1 MATDSLRAGDWVEVR
16 SREEILATLDA
27 DARCDALPF
36 MPELLQYCGR
46 RYRVFKSAHK
56 ACDTIQDW
64 TTMRRMEN
72 AVHLEGLRCDG
83 SAHGGCQAACLIF
96 WKTDWLRP
104 VSGPDAPATKPEPVS
119 AGACTLESLE
129 QSTRAPSE
137 GASGEVHYRCQAT
150 EHVRATTPLHWWEI
164 EPYVKDVT
172 SRNIQPL
179 AWVWYLIV
187 ALFNVFQRWHGRG
200 RTYPYVGGLAGKTTP
215 TEQLHLKPG
224 ELVKV
229 RSPEEIMPTI
239 NAERKNRGLTFD
251 VEMIP
256 YCGRT
261 FRVLRRVEKIVN
273 ERTGAMM
280 RMPNDCIVLEGVTC
294 GGCYSQFRLFCPRAI
309 YPYWREIWL
318 RRVE

>member
-1 MATDSLRAGDWVEVR
+1 MQTSSLRAGDWVEVR

-27 DARCDALPF
+27 EGRRDTLPF
-36 MPELLQYCGR
+36 MPEMLQYCGS

-64 TTMRRMEN
+64 KTMRRMEN

-83 SAHGGCQAACLIF
+83 AAHGGCQAACLLF
-96 WKTDWLRP
+96 WKTDWLKP
-104 VSGPDAPATKPEPVS
+104 VSGPDAPQSAAQPV
-119 AGACTLESLE
+119 AGSACTLESLA
-129 QSTRAPSE
+129 QSTQLASE
-137 GASGEVHYRCQAT
+137 AGEARYRCQAT
-150 EHVRATTPLHWWEI
+150 EHLRATTPLHWWEI

-172 SRNIQPL
+172 SGNIRPL
-179 AWVWYLIV
+179 AFLGYLLL
-187 ALFNVFQRWHGRG
+187 ALLNVFQRWHGRG
-200 RTYPYVGGLAGKTTP
+200 RTYPEVKGLAGKTTP
-215 TEQLHLKPG
+215 TESLHLVPG

-229 RSPEEIMPTI
+229 RPAKEIMPTV
-239 NAERKNRGLTFD
+239 NRDRKNRGLTFD

-261 FRVLRRVEKIVN
+261 FRVLRRVERIIN

-280 RMPNDCIVLEGVTC
+280 RMPGGCIVLDGVTC
-294 GGCYSQFRLFCPRAI
+294 GGCLSQYRLFCPRAI